1 MPKRP
6 NPFSGEFCPF
16 QLKTFVTQRVVN
28 MGVNKEANM
37 KVVYDRTLQLL
48 RDGQRTM
55 AAQDHQGQEVQM
67 AEDFLA
73 QNNNELK
80 TDTASPSPPSCHN
93 DQFRF
98 SSSGQLVYSN
108 SPLKKPANQQDCSKV
123 MCAVCRNPGMPVHYV
138 CAYCEKNLC
147 YGCRKICVN
156 CESGFCTSCS
166 TINYDERCD
175 RVFCMNCSS

>member
-6 NPFSGEFCPF
+6 NPFSGDFCPF
-16 QLKTFVTQRVVN
+16 QLKTFVTQRQVN

-48 RDGQRTM
+48 RDGQRSM
-55 AAQDHQGQEVQM
+55 AAQGQEVEM
-67 AEDFLA
+67 MEDNPV
-73 QNNNELK
+73 QNNNNP
-80 TDTASPSPPSCHN
+80 TTITASPSPPSCHN
-93 DQFRF
+93 DQYRL
-98 SSSGQLVYSN
+98 SMSGQLVYSN
-108 SPLKKPANQQDCSKV
+108 SPLKSVNKKQDYSKV
-123 MCAVCRNPGMPVHYV
+123 LCVVCQNPGMPVHFV

-166 TINYDERCD
+166 TVNYDERCD
-175 RVFCMNCSS
+175 RVFCLNCSY